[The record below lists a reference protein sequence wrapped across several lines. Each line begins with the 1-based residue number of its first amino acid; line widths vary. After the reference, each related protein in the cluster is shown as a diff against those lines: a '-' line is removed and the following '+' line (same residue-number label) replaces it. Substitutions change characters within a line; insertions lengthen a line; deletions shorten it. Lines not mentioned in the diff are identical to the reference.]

1 MGISDRDHTRYFQ
14 FLKVLFFFQMTA
26 KLLECEHLIKLFG
39 LDYLINKASRIS
51 LGVGESL

>member
-1 MGISDRDHTRYFQ
+1 
-14 FLKVLFFFQMTA
+14 MTT

-51 LGVGESL
+51 LGVGESLSAMGWESLGTSVYFIQ